1 MSEVQQSYPL
11 SETQYDAVI
20 IGTDLPQAVLAAALS
35 LAGSRILHLDANG
48 FYGGKWATI
57 PLSQLNSFLET
68 DNVGLIR
75 SDAQSSDSKI
85 REMFPDYELQELP
98 ALSTYDR
105 LFPLGARVLSFS
117 HSVELDHK
125 IESCLLDLVPRPIM
139 SSGEMVE
146 TLVRTNVGHYIDFR
160 GVDGLYVQFPGSS
173 GLQRVPGSR
182 ADVFQNS
189 FVSMP
194 EKRLLMRYVTKRYD
208 DIRIRMEDNLETED
222 VESEDVE
229 SESGD
234 HSFDLSIQ
242 EDMDAMKLT
251 STLQTF
257 LTHSILFSVGKESF
271 SKLDAMNAIYTYQAS
286 VMRFGTKT
294 PFLYPNFG
302 TGELSQAFCRLSAVH
317 GGTYVLRR
325 GATALI
331 RSPKGIDR
339 NKSESADHHLG
350 VVTTA
355 GDVVRT
361 KYVFVSHDLMSQEK
375 EKKAD
380 IWHAIA
386 VLDGSVMKAG
396 EPDRVMITVPR
407 GTLGN
412 KASAVRIR
420 QVDAAVKVCPEG
432 YYILYAETIEH
443 GSTEHDI
450 HGVLRNYVN
459 LNHDDEFEQDGADAE
474 KTEGEHQNGDIHKP
488 NDSRAHM
495 KPNCLWSISYSRTC
509 GPSETDGTE
518 GVVHVSASEME
529 HDMDEIIREAERC
542 FRFVHPDREFLAP
555 RNPEE
560 NTNEVLHSETG
571 NGVQSPEAAE
581 EEQE

>member
-1 MSEVQQSYPL
+1 MSEVYQSYPL
-11 SETQYDAVI
+11 SETQFDAI
-20 IGTDLPQAVLAAALS
+20 IVGTDLPQAVLAAALS

-57 PLSQLNSFLET
+57 PLSQLNSFLPAEH
-68 DNVGLIR
+68 V
-75 SDAQSSDSKI
+75 DANPPDVQCPDSKI
-85 REMFPDYELQELP
+85 REMFPVYELQKLP
-98 ALSTYDR
+98 RLSICDR
-105 LFPLGARVLSFS
+105 LFPTGAHLLSRT
-117 HSVELDHK
+117 HSVELDQA

-139 SSGEMVE
+139 SSGEMVDI
-146 TLVRTNVGHYIDFR
+146 LVRTNVGHYIDFR
-160 GVDGLYVQFPGSS
+160 GVDGLYVQFSDPS

-194 EKRLLMRYVTKRYD
+194 EKRLLMRYVTKRYE
-208 DIRIRMEDNLETED
+208 DIRIRVEDNLETED
-222 VESEDVE
+222 SDSEN
-229 SESGD
+229 GD
-234 HSFDLSIQ
+234 HDFDLSVE

-325 GATALI
+325 GAAALV
-331 RSPKGIDR
+331 RSPESVEQ
-339 NKSESADHHLG
+339 NNSEGAEYHLG

-355 GDVVRT
+355 GDVVRA
-361 KYVFVSHDLMSQEK
+361 KYVFLSHDLRSPGQEK
-375 EKKAD
+375 EAD

-407 GTLGN
+407 GAVGN
-412 KASAVRIR
+412 RASAVRIR
-420 QVDAAVKVCPEG
+420 QVDAAVKVCPEA
-432 YYILYAETIEH
+432 YYILYVETIEH
-443 GSTEHDI
+443 GGTEHDI
-450 HGVLRNYVN
+450 RNVLQNYVN
-459 LNHDDEFEQDGADAE
+459 LNENDDFKEFSPDPE
-474 KTEGEHQNGDIHKP
+474 KAARAHQNGDTHKP
-488 NDSRAHM
+488 NDSRAHF
-495 KPNCLWSISYSRTC
+495 KPNCLWAISYARTC
-509 GPSETDGTE
+509 SPSENDVTG
-518 GVVHVSASEME
+518 GIVHVSASEME
-529 HDMDEIIREAERC
+529 HDMDEVIREAERC
-542 FRFVHPDREFLAP
+542 FKVVHPDREFLAP
-555 RNPEE
+555 RNPTE
-560 NTNEVLHSETG
+560 NRNKEPCSTTQ
-571 NGVQSPEAAE
+571 NGEQSPEAAQD
-581 EEQE
+581 EQEQLPA